1 MVTQVT
7 GLAHSDFAKVAE
19 SVCKGNEV
27 QIVRE
32 PKQDRN
38 EGKAYKAFCK
48 ETHIGYLPLISTLR
62 GYYRKAKN
70 DDCRNRI
77 NQWGIATRAVRE
89 WLEGR
94 EKYNNETE
102 WSVRVQTLL
111 YQHPN
116 GKWTEEEVGNPKQIS
131 VNFEEVEG

>member
-1 MVTQVT
+1 MTQIT
-7 GLAHSDFAKVAE
+7 GLAHSDFAKIAE
-19 SVCKGNEV
+19 SVCPGNEV

-32 PKQDRN
+32 PEQDRN
-38 EGKAYKAFCK
+38 EGKTYKAFCK
-48 ETHIGYLPLISTLR
+48 GTHIGYLPLISTLR

-70 DDCRNRI
+70 DACRNRI

-116 GKWTEEEVGNPKQIS
+116 GKWTEDEVGNPKQIS
-131 VNFEEVEG
+131 VNFEDVE